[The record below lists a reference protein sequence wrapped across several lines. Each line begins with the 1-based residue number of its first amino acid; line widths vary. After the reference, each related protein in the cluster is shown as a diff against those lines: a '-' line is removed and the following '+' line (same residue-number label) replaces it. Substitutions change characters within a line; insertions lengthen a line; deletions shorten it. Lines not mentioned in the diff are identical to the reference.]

1 MRYGRLR
8 RTPHRI
14 RRHSDARK
22 SLSLL
27 SGQPDRDTGRRASG
41 RRSTR
46 GARLAVADHVHTD
59 PGRRD
64 GDARL
69 YFLRRDVWRLDDLDP
84 AQHSGRGRVRRDLPR
99 RAPDG
104 EAGTRRPGARHRG
117 DRLLR
122 RGHARR
128 YRDDVLRASDRG
140 GGHSL
145 RTPREL
151 CPDGAGRYLHALYDR
166 RLVSE
171 GRADGGARISHRSDR
186 HRRGQRAGAL
196 HLRLG
201 RPLRRHRVVGC
212 RDRTVRRDRSSE
224 QRREDRQKH
233 RRDRPH
239 PRPMADTRGLARIVA
254 ANASRQRAWIR
265 PRPGPRRR
273 AGHRVVHVLR
283 LGEAHIR
290 SSRAIWKRR
299 HRRRCRPGIGQQ
311 RRRRWQ
317 HHPGPVTRHPGQ
329 SGDRVAARR
338 PGDPG
343 HPARP
348 TVYHP
353 TSRPVLGDRGQ
364 HVRRQRV
371 PAAAESSVGRAVG
384 PALAYSLSRAVSNRA
399 PALRGGHL
407 FGEQERLRPVGHARV
422 WARWAICSTSWRTT
436 LRHSSSLWCLRRC
449 SSNPCVNRW
458 RCRPTAL

>member
-1 MRYGRLR
+1 MDAFGG
-8 RTPHRI
+8 TPHRI

-171 GRADGGARISHRSDR
+171 GRADGGARISNRSDR

-201 RPLRRHRVVGC
+201 GPLRRHRVVGC

-224 QRREDRQKH
+224 QRRENCQKH
-233 RRDRPH
+233 RHDRPH

-254 ANASRQRAWIR
+254 ANASRQRTWIR

-311 RRRRWQ
+311 RRRCWQ

-371 PAAAESSVGRAVG
+371 PAAAEIFRWSGCGLSSCVFPIACCFQSCSCS
-384 PALAYSLSRAVSNRA
+384 PWWA
-399 PALRGGHL
+399 PIRRTRTSSTCGSCSGLGS
-407 FGEQERLRPVGHARV
+407 Q
-422 WARWAICSTSWRTT
+422 AICSTSWRTT

>member
-1 MRYGRLR
+1 MLASIFYGAMYGGSTTSILLNIPGEAASVVTCLDGHQMAKQGRAGPALGIAAIGSFVAG
-8 RTPHRI
+8 TLGVIVMTFFAPAIAAVAI
-14 RRHSDARK
+14 RFGPPENFALMVLGVICTLYMIAGSSVKGVLMVALGFLTAAIGIDVVNGRERFTFGSVD
-22 SLSLL
+22 LSAGIEL
-27 SGQPDRDTGRRASG
+27 
-41 RRSTR
+41 
-46 GARLAVADHVHTD
+46 LAVVIGLFGVTEVLSNVETD
-59 PGRRD
+59 
-64 GDARL
+64 
-69 YFLRRDVWRLDDLDP
+69 
-84 AQHSGRGRVRRDLPR
+84 
-99 RAPDG
+99 
-104 EAGTRRPGARHRG
+104 
-117 DRLLR
+117 
-122 RGHARR
+122 
-128 YRDDVLRASDRG
+128 
-140 GGHSL
+140 
-145 RTPREL
+145 
-151 CPDGAGRYLHALYDR
+151 C
-166 RLVSE
+166 
-171 GRADGGARISHRSDR
+171 
-186 HRRGQRAGAL
+186 
-196 HLRLG
+196 
-201 RPLRRHRVVGC
+201 
-212 RDRTVRRDRSSE
+212 
-224 QRREDRQKH
+224 QKH

-265 PRPGPRRR
+265 LRPGPRRR

-329 SGDRVAARR
+329 SGDRAAARR

-371 PAAAESSVGRAVG
+371 PAAAEIFRWSGCGPSSCVFPIACCFQSCSCS
-384 PALAYSLSRAVSNRA
+384 PWWA
-399 PALRGGHL
+399 PIRRTRTSSTYGSCSGLGS
-407 FGEQERLRPVGHARV
+407 
-422 WARWAICSTSWRTT
+422 WAICSTSWRTT

-458 RCRPTAL
+458 RCRRTAL